1 MMKFQHKVK
10 ETTFQEMSQQ
20 ETLMMKVL
28 EKIQWTKIMRKLK
41 NRLKLRNNARTK
53 NDQTLMKQYQM
64 KVILHILKKLIKKK
78 KNKTKKKSAKR
89 RVQDANT

>member
-1 MMKFQHKVK
+1 MKFQLK
-10 ETTFQEMSQQ
+10 EKEITFQEMSQQ

-28 EKIQWTKIMRKLK
+28 EKIQLTKIMKKLK
-41 NRLKLRNNARTK
+41 NWLKLRNNARTK